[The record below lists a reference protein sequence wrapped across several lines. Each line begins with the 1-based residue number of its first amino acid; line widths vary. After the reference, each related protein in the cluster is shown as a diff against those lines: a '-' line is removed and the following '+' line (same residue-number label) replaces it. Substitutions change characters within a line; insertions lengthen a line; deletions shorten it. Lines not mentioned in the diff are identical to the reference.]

1 MRKTILFIGLGVAF
15 LAVSLWVIFS
25 GGKSAKAV
33 RAKFRLGGAILTLI
47 SATNMVGCV
56 SCYDPAIGD
65 NPEPP
70 QNIIDLK
77 SEHEASDGVFVVRNG
92 DKMLFNVECDTIDE
106 AIFVITSL
114 DGEVLQLLREKVV
127 VETQMEIALNIDVGS
142 YRGVAELHIYYQ
154 YEEGASD
161 NKAYTYN
168 PYLLNIVD

>member
-47 SATNMVGCV
+47 STTNMVGCV
-56 SCYDPAIGD
+56 SCYDPAI
-65 NPEPP
+65 ESP

-77 SEHEASDGVFVVRNG
+77 SEHEVSDGVFVVRNG

-114 DGEVLQLLREKVV
+114 DGEVLQLLRDTDGDCPK
-127 VETQMEIALNIDVGS
+127 
-142 YRGVAELHIYYQ
+142 YRCR
-154 YEEGASD
+154 
-161 NKAYTYN
+161 
-168 PYLLNIVD
+168 LL